1 MDTHSARLARMTAK
15 TAADEAETTPNGYC
29 QCIGSSYT
37 SEQIDTTWLGS
48 PDQEFTPGRASCNA
62 CGLPPM
68 PNDRTRS
75 PGAWLG
81 SPTDWRAIADSLA
94 IDEPWSVSYEGLSDC
109 CMFCDADDMRY
120 VRHGPTQKDG
130 RTVYTHDPACP
141 WIVARKAL
149 GRIDTN
155 HTTVRTPDE

>member
-1 MDTHSARLARMTAK
+1 MTAM

-75 PGAWLG
+75 PGALLG

-94 IDEPWSVSYEGLSDC
+94 IDEPWSTSFEGLDDC
-109 CMFCDADDMRY
+109 CMFCGAEDRRY
-120 VRHGPTQKDG
+120 VDY
-130 RTVYTHDPACP
+130 RTVCSIDDGGPHPGQGDHHHYIHNPACP
-141 WIVARKAL
+141 WIAARKAL
-149 GRIDTN
+149 GYTDTS
-155 HTTVRTPDE
+155 HTTASTPDE

>member
-1 MDTHSARLARMTAK
+1 MTAM

-81 SPTDWRAIADSLA
+81 SPPDWRAIADSLA
-94 IDEPWSVSYEGLSDC
+94 IDDPMQYTDELGLICS
-109 CMFCDADDMRY
+109 FC
-120 VRHGPTQKDG
+120 GPDFG
-130 RTVYTHDPACP
+130 EVDCP
-141 WIVARKAL
+141 WIAARKAL
-149 GRIDTN
+149 GYTN
-155 HTTVRTPDE
+155 TSHTTASTPDE